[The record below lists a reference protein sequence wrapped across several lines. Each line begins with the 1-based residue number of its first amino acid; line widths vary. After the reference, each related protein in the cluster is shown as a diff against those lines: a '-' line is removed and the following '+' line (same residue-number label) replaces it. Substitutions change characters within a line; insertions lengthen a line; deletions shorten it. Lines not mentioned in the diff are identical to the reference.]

1 VTAVERIR
9 CDARN
14 KEIERNLSYLYTA
27 LYLFL
32 YPTVISSFMLDK
44 VLITSFFLP
53 SLKSIGELS
62 NKGCKIALILPKF
75 TREIGRLMCK
85 PYINFQFK
93 KILLN
98 KNKKR
103 EDG

>member
-1 VTAVERIR
+1 VIAVGRMR
-9 CDARN
+9 CDERN
-14 KEIERNLSYLYTA
+14 KEIKRNLSYLYTA

-32 YPTVISSFMLDK
+32 YPTLTSSFMLDK

-75 TREIGRLMCK
+75 RREIGRLMGK
-85 PYINFQFK
+85 PKLNFQ
-93 KILLN
+93 L
-98 KNKKR
+98 
-103 EDG
+103 

>member
-1 VTAVERIR
+1 
-9 CDARN
+9 
-14 KEIERNLSYLYTA
+14 
-27 LYLFL
+27 
-32 YPTVISSFMLDK
+32 MLDK

-75 TREIGRLMCK
+75 TREIVRLMGK

-93 KILLN
+93 KCFSI
-98 KNKKR
+98 KIKR
-103 EDG
+103 EKMGRKFHEPKNSSYLTNASASFTEN